1 MAKIF
6 FSSTLLLLL
15 NILAGYLNA
24 APIQQDDAAII
35 DADMSFEQAVAG
47 SPAPKAVIDSLCLI
61 DVNYYSFDGKIHKGQ
76 LVINKAVKKDIEDIF
91 KLILKEKFPIGKC
104 IPIVKYKWS
113 DDASM
118 EDNNT
123 SSFNYRFIAG
133 TKRIS
138 NHSYGKAIDINPF
151 KNPVEHK
158 DGRISPKGAKYDST
172 APGTFTAENPI
183 VKEFLKRGWRWGR
196 NFTEYHDNHHFDKP

>member
-1 MAKIF
+1 MLVYSNFA
-6 FSSTLLLLL
+6 ST
-15 NILAGYLNA
+15 NEDSI
-24 APIQQDDAAII
+24 II
-35 DADMSFEQAVAG
+35 DSDMTFEQAVAN
-47 SPAPKAVIDSLCLI
+47 SPAPKAVLDSLCLI
-61 DVNYYSFDGKIHKGQ
+61 DVKYYSFDGKIHKGQ
-76 LVINKAVKKDIEDIF
+76 LVIHKAVKKDIVEIF
-91 KLILKEKFPIGKC
+91 DLIFKEKFPIGKA

-151 KNPVEHK
+151 KNPVIHN
-158 DGRISPKGAKYDST
+158 DGSISPKGAKYDTSK
-172 APGTFTAENPI
+172 PGTFSVKNVI
-183 VKEFLKRGWRWGR
+183 VQEFLKRGWRWGR
-196 NFTEYHDNHHFDKP
+196 NFSEYKDNHHFDKP